1 MFNRCKN
8 FFGIQDNRLTLMVL
22 IALIGM
28 FLGGCFSIFVRQ
40 PMNGFDEAAH
50 YGRSIQVAHGEF
62 MVLEDDDW
70 SQIGGNLSQSQYE
83 FIERARTNNTQGGE
97 YPAVQFNWLKNYT
110 DLKYTTETIFY
121 TNTNAIPYTPFVY
134 LPYTVTFW
142 VTEMLKLPPGIEFFI
157 MRLVGLIFFSIIWCL
172 AVKVIP
178 FGKLTLSL
186 IGIGPSLLMGFSTI
200 TADGYTIAFSALFF
214 AVVLKIAYKMIYLK
228 KKIATIDLIEIA
240 SVSLALVLG
249 KMPLFVF
256 VGLILPLII
265 IGMKSKLMKNSQMIS
280 LLVLIVGCAM
290 ITLFWLYIVRNVN
303 TGAFFLRDVST
314 ERQLNFIFSDITNFT
329 KLLISTIA
337 NYNLFKFQLAYTNF
351 GYYFSYIPTNI
362 TFLYVATL
370 IFSSFIN
377 DSEVVET
384 IINNNTKYFSIFSFF
399 KNLLS
404 ISFVFLVFIILYL
417 QFSTV
422 GSEVIEGV
430 QERYFIPIY
439 IILLSF
445 LPKINLLK
453 GKLLY
458 YVTGLAFTPLI
469 TYVFFA
475 LYQMK

>member
-1 MFNRCKN
+1 
-8 FFGIQDNRLTLMVL
+8 
-22 IALIGM
+22 
-28 FLGGCFSIFVRQ
+28 
-40 PMNGFDEAAH
+40 
-50 YGRSIQVAHGEF
+50 
-62 MVLEDDDW
+62 
-70 SQIGGNLSQSQYE
+70 
-83 FIERARTNNTQGGE
+83 
-97 YPAVQFNWLKNYT
+97 
-110 DLKYTTETIFY
+110 
-121 TNTNAIPYTPFVY
+121 
-134 LPYTVTFW
+134 
-142 VTEMLKLPPGIEFFI
+142 MLKLPPGIEFFI
-157 MRLVGLIFFSIIWCL
+157 MRLVGLIFFSIRWCI

-337 NYNLFKFQLAYTNF
+337 NYNFFKFQLAYTNF